1 MMSQNQLGACSPQTL
16 SKLQTVFD
24 AIWAQLEHE
33 RSKLTFPW
41 AIEASRFT
49 IARMVL
55 EHLDD
60 SKDGER
66 IKKVVLRRLAENG
79 DVS

>member
-1 MMSQNQLGACSPQTL
+1 MTNPDYVLGHSA
-16 SKLQTVFD
+16 FE
-24 AIWAQLEHE
+24 LEQ
-33 RSKLTFPW
+33 LTFPW

-60 SKDGER
+60 SKDSER
-66 IKKVVLRRLAENG
+66 IKKVVLRCLAENG